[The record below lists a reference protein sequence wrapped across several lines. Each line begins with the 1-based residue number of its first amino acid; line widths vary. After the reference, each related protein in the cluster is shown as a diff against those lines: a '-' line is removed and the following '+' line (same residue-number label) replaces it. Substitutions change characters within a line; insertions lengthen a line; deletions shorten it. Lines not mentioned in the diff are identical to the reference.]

1 MIHLRHDGLPLCVL
15 LYERLSSLPRQHSN
29 QTSDYC
35 LQKDFPAEHS
45 ADEVGYYYNHAVV
58 SVYNVGRGCLCHCP
72 YLCCLVPPHLGAVLP
87 EDSKKKC
94 HKPQD
99 FDAYRLEYFRMY
111 ECRVLGDGL
120 FTFVLGRGI
129 SDILNWLA
137 NDDGHWSLDVAN
149 WKVRNSWGNIPK
161 LTNQKAVAEYLLA

>member
-1 MIHLRHDGLPLCVL
+1 MIHLRHDGLPLSVV
-15 LYERLSSLPRQHSN
+15 LYERLGSLPRQNSN
-29 QTSDYC
+29 QTTDYC

-58 SVYNVGRGCLCHCP
+58 SVYNVGAGCLCHCP
-72 YLCCLVPPHLGAVLP
+72 YLCCFVPWHLGAKFGTNSL
-87 EDSKKKC
+87 EKC
-94 HKPQD
+94 EKPKT
-99 FDAYRLEYFRMY
+99 FDADRLEYFRMY

-149 WKVRNSWGNIPK
+149 LKVRDAWGRIPR